1 MRYTRYFWSNFYK
14 FISPRLGEEADDDS
28 NIQIQFQSL
37 SKLNKIEAVTVTC
50 FTWDA
55 ATWHL
60 QMPRRS

>member
-55 ATWHL
+55 AT
-60 QMPRRS
+60 